1 METDTG
7 QEIVGIGVNMEN
19 RKRQYSRMVIEEAF
33 LDALRQKPL
42 EKISI
47 VDICKQA
54 NVNRS
59 TFYSNYLDVYD
70 LMDQVSGRFFENL
83 FTKCIAELGEPNP
96 NGKENSIRFIE
107 RALSATVEQ
116 HELCQL
122 LIGTPHRT
130 AFIQKLLNSLLEW
143 SSKRY
148 AAYSGVDTERFVLE
162 NTMMLGGTLVLWQRW
177 IEGGFQE
184 SPEMLASIIDE
195 YIAENTKRIWT
206 RK

>member
-1 METDTG
+1 
-7 QEIVGIGVNMEN
+7 MEN

-33 LDALRQKPL
+33 LNELRKKPL

-70 LMDQVSGRFFENL
+70 LMEQVSQRFFESL
-83 FTKCIAELGEPNP
+83 FHKCVAELGEPNP
-96 NGKENSIRFIE
+96 NGKENSILFIE
-107 RALSATVEQ
+107 RALNATLQ
-116 HELCQL
+116 QRELCQL
-122 LIGTPHRT
+122 LIGTTHRT

-143 SSKRY
+143 SAERY
-148 AAYSGVDTERFVLE
+148 AAYSGVDIERFILE

-184 SPEMLASIIDE
+184 SPEVLAAVIDDF
-195 YIAENTKRIWT
+195 ITNNTKRIWK
-206 RK
+206 R